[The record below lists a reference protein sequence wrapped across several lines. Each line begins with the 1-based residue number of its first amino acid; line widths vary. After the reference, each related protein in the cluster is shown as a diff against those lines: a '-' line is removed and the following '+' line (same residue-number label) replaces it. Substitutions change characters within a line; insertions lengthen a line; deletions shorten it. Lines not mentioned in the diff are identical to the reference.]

1 MIHKPLYRIAKAWDM
16 LRDVRIIVL
25 TCLLFN
31 LSVRM
36 INVSGASDQDTNPT
50 DVEQTLCCLSDGT
63 PSFGKCP
70 PRNGRCC
77 VTIGIKFSER
87 TDSMAFSEYNRR
99 KFVAGMTRRIA
110 QLRDQSEKSLDFAIE
125 TMFQE
130 RTDAY
135 LYVEQGLIEVDRML
149 GLVEG
154 ELEEIT
160 ELTAAQRLESR
171 LEFIEDR
178 FEEFESEI
186 RQRPRRR
193 RRKINLF
200 NFFKAAGGAGS
211 AGGDGEG
218 TSARGEI
225 RSSVQAYEVLG
236 VEFGSPLPVVTRAF
250 RERAKKIH
258 PDIRQGD
265 RSAEPELRRIIEAYQ
280 FLKTDYFGNST
291 SDSFQRP
298 F

>member
-1 MIHKPLYRIAKAWDM
+1 M
-16 LRDVRIIVL
+16 
-25 TCLLFN
+25 
-31 LSVRM
+31 
-36 INVSGASDQDTNPT
+36 
-50 DVEQTLCCLSDGT
+50 
-63 PSFGKCP
+63 
-70 PRNGRCC
+70 
-77 VTIGIKFSER
+77 
-87 TDSMAFSEYNRR
+87 
-99 KFVAGMTRRIA
+99 AGMSRRISR
-110 QLRDQSEKSLDFAIE
+110 LRDQSEKSLDFAIE

-130 RTDAY
+130 RIDAY
-135 LYVEQGLIEVDRML
+135 LHVEQGLIEVDRML

-154 ELEEIT
+154 ELEDIN

-193 RRKINLF
+193 RQKINLF
-200 NFFKAAGGAGS
+200 NFFKAAGG
-211 AGGDGEG
+211 GGGEG
-218 TSARGEI
+218 EPTSSRGEI

-265 RSAEPELRRIIEAYQ
+265 RSSEPELRRIIEAYQ
-280 FLKTDYFGNST
+280 FLKTDYFGNAA
-291 SDSFQRP
+291 SDSFRP
-298 F
+298 PF

>member
-1 MIHKPLYRIAKAWDM
+1 
-16 LRDVRIIVL
+16 
-25 TCLLFN
+25 
-31 LSVRM
+31 M
-36 INVSGASDQDTNPT
+36 INVSDANNQDTNPR
-50 DVEQTLCCLSDGT
+50 DVEQILCFLSDRT
-63 PSFGKCP
+63 TSFGICL

-77 VTIGIKFSER
+77 DTIGSKFSDR
-87 TDSMAFSEYNRR
+87 TDIMAFSEYNRQ

-211 AGGDGEG
+211 AGGDGEV

-280 FLKTDYFGNST
+280 YLKTDYFGNSA

>member
-1 MIHKPLYRIAKAWDM
+1 
-16 LRDVRIIVL
+16 
-25 TCLLFN
+25 
-31 LSVRM
+31 
-36 INVSGASDQDTNPT
+36 
-50 DVEQTLCCLSDGT
+50 
-63 PSFGKCP
+63 
-70 PRNGRCC
+70 
-77 VTIGIKFSER
+77 
-87 TDSMAFSEYNRR
+87 MAFSEHNRR
-99 KFVAGMTRRIA
+99 KFVAGMSRRIA
-110 QLRDQSEKSLDFAIE
+110 KLRDQSEKSLDFAIE

-135 LYVEQGLIEVDRML
+135 LYVEQGLMEVDRML

-154 ELEEIT
+154 ELEGII

-193 RRKINLF
+193 RQKINLF
-200 NFFKAAGGAGS
+200 NFFKAAGG
-211 AGGDGEG
+211 GGGEG
-218 TSARGEI
+218 EPTSARGEI

-236 VEFGSPLPVVTRAF
+236 IEFGSPLPVVTRAF

-265 RSAEPELRRIIEAYQ
+265 RSSEPELRRIIEAYQ
-280 FLKTDYFGNST
+280 FLKTDYFGNAA
-291 SDSFQRP
+291 SDSYQRP

>member
-1 MIHKPLYRIAKAWDM
+1 M
-16 LRDVRIIVL
+16 V
-25 TCLLFN
+25 
-31 LSVRM
+31 
-36 INVSGASDQDTNPT
+36 AS
-50 DVEQTLCCLSDGT
+50 CG
-63 PSFGKCP
+63 
-70 PRNGRCC
+70 
-77 VTIGIKFSER
+77 TIGPKFSL
-87 TDSMAFSEYNRR
+87 SIGIMALNENNRR
-99 KFVAGMTRRIA
+99 KFVAGMSRRIA
-110 QLRDQSEKSLDFAIE
+110 KLRDQSEQSLDFAIE

-130 RTDAY
+130 RTEAY
-135 LYVEQGLIEVDRML
+135 LHVEQGLIEVDRML

-154 ELEEIT
+154 ELEDIT
-160 ELTAAQRLESR
+160 ELTTAQRLESR

-193 RRKINLF
+193 RHKINLF
-200 NFFKAAGGAGS
+200 NFFKAAGGG
-211 AGGDGEG
+211 GEG
-218 TSARGEI
+218 EPTSVRGEI

-265 RSAEPELRRIIEAYQ
+265 RSSEPELRRIIEAYQ
-280 FLKTDYFGNST
+280 FLKTDYFGST
-291 SDSFQRP
+291 ASDSIQRP